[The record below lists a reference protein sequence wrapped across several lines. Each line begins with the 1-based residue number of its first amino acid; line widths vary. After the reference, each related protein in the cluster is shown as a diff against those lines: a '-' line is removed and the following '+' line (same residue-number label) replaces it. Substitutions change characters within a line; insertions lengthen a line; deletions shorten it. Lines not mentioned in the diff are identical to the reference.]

1 MHLQLKLSSM
11 NESLIVLPIHYN
23 SVVQDLI
30 YSTVQDEMPQLHDD
44 GFEVGGGAEPF
55 AFLLFPGSMV
65 RLNILKMGK

>member
-44 GFEVGGGAEPF
+44 GFEVGGQNLSPF
-55 AFLLFPGSMV
+55 YFFRG
-65 RLNILKMGK
+65 RW